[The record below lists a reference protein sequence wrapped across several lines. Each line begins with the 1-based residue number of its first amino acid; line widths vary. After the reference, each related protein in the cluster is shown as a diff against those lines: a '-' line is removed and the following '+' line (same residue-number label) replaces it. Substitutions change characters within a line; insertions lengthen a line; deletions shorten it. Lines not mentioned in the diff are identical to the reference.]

1 MVNNCSRCYNIFI
14 GLDICSKCRKIS
26 NKEDK
31 YGKNKFLES
40 YYYTYELII
49 KSCRIASN
57 SYIINPEHRVKF
69 IIYILNNYINLI
81 KLREQI
87 YGLINDDYRILLNSF
102 FNKLIEFN
110 NSSYN
115 TEYSNELKQIIK
127 DVGFLKN
134 FQDIIY
140 YRLKDNSINY
150 NYDNVEYL
158 KMKKEENY
166 NNLKIIINE
175 LKYPFIFYN
184 NELIGDI
191 LIHFPKIYKVILN
204 KFNIDKNYIIKTLI
218 YKFEKYGISLNNFNE
233 LFFSILDFEL
243 KNDLNENKII
253 FIDLIIS
260 KEINIKFILNF
271 LNYLSLIE
279 PFITYDLFIHLNN
292 INDNIYENY
301 IFKNKNDE
309 NIIMNMKDLLS
320 LILVNK
326 IGENNLK
333 SSLSYS
339 ILIKNMDLLLKY
351 MFNFN
356 YEYNIND
363 KFDNIEDLIFDL
375 LLCVRNK

>member
-1 MVNNCSRCYNIFI
+1 MVNKCCDCHNIFI
-14 GLDICSKCRKIS
+14 GLDICSKCRKIN

-31 YGKNKFLES
+31 YSKNKFLES

-49 KSCRIASN
+49 KSCRITTN
-57 SYIINPEHRVKF
+57 GYIINPQYRVKF

-87 YGLINDDYRILLNSF
+87 YGLTNDYRTLLNSF

-110 NSSYN
+110 NSSHN

-134 FQDIIY
+134 FQYIIF
-140 YRLKDNSINY
+140 YRLKDNTINY

-166 NNLKIIINE
+166 NNLEIIINE

-204 KFNIDKNYIIKTLI
+204 KFDIDKNYIIKTLI

-243 KNDLNENKII
+243 KNELNENKII
-253 FIDLIIS
+253 FMDLIINT
-260 KEINIKFILNF
+260 EINIKFILNF
-271 LNYLSLIE
+271 LNYLSLLE

-309 NIIMNMKDLLS
+309 NIIMNMKDLLN

-326 IGENNLK
+326 IGENDLK
-333 SSLSYS
+333 SSLNYS
-339 ILIKNMDLLLKY
+339 ILIKNVDLLLKY

-356 YEYNIND
+356 YDYKIKD

-375 LLCVRNK
+375 LLCVRNR